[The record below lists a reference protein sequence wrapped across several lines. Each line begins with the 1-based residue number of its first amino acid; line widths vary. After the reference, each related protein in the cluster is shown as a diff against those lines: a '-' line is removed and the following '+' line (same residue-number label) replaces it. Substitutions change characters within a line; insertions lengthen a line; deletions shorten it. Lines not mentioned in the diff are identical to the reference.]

1 MTCADRSADLPSM
14 RISAENSLN
23 LHVWF
28 CRKQLYWEKPTMTGE
43 WRYNSFY
50 FNDMFV
56 SRGDTEFI
64 GVIILE
70 CVNPTADT
78 LNIYTVVSCS

>member
-1 MTCADRSADLPSM
+1 
-14 RISAENSLN
+14 
-23 LHVWF
+23 
-28 CRKQLYWEKPTMTGE
+28 
-43 WRYNSFY
+43 
-50 FNDMFV
+50 MFV

-70 CVNPTADT
+70 FVNPTANT